1 MEEVA
6 HDPSEFRM
14 RREGPR
20 LQPWALLWASCGWAG
35 GQVGNIRDLPP
46 LTQTIK
52 RSWSLATK
60 ISLSSAVQV
69 GKLRPSKAVT
79 CPRSHGPNPGPK
91 VFSFH
96 SV

>member
-20 LQPWALLWASCGWAG
+20 LQPWAG

-46 LTQTIK
+46 LTQNIK
-52 RSWSLATK
+52 RSWCLATK
-60 ISLSSAVQV
+60 ISLSSTVQV
-69 GKLRPSKAVT
+69 GKLRPREAVT
-79 CPRSHGPNPGPK
+79 CPRSHGPDPGPK